1 MQQFARGLQHRWGQ
15 LWQLCAAQTPVIAQ
29 DQARDYC
36 QRLLNGGLQMFVQPV
51 VDLQSGHLV
60 KVEALARL
68 VMPDGS
74 IIAPG
79 VFLPLLGSAELDRL
93 FSLSLGQALQHVAGW
108 DAQGLELS
116 VSVNL
121 PPSTLLDGH
130 CVEGIAQSLRHHG
143 VAPDRLT
150 LEILESQGIETREQD
165 VAIEQLRSLGVKL
178 AMDDLGSGYSSLRRL
193 SVLPFDAVKID
204 QSLLLQI
211 RSLPVQ
217 TLSLVS
223 TIVQMG
229 RDFELDVIAEGLED
243 DAVIEAVTILGAG
256 YGQGYGLGRPMPAD
270 ELVAWQAGHRGRA
283 GDGRIQ
289 HVLGALAYHWQYMHG
304 AQHPHPTSV
313 DTCPLTEFLVGRG
326 LGKSDA
332 ARWHAQ
338 VHADLNAAQASAQ
351 LLQWLVAQVQR
362 E

>member
-1 MQQFARGLQHRWGQ
+1 
-15 LWQLCAAQTPVIAQ
+15 
-29 DQARDYC
+29 
-36 QRLLNGGLQMFVQPV
+36 MFVQPV

-143 VAPDRLT
+143 VAPDRLP
-150 LEILESQGIETREQD
+150 LEILESQGIEIREQD

-178 AMDDLGSGYSSLRRL
+178 AMDDLGSGDSSLRRL
-193 SVLPFDAVKID
+193 SVPPFDAVKID

-229 RDFELDVIAEGLED
+229 RDFELDVIAEGLDLED

-256 YGQGYGLGRPMPAD
+256 YGQGYGLGRPKRAD
-270 ELVAWQAGHRGRA
+270 ELVAWQAGHQGRA

-326 LGKSDA
+326 LGESDA
-332 ARWHAQ
+332 ASWHAQ
-338 VHADLNAAQASAQ
+338 VHADLNAARASAQ
-351 LLQWLVAQVQR
+351 LLHWLVAQVQR